1 VSALDV
7 FGGADVYTTY
17 RVRLR
22 VIDKLVGGIP
32 SSPSV
37 IKGWLKARMEVG
49 DRELQELVEQTL
61 MERFPDRQPT
71 VDELAD
77 ALLSTEAA
85 PSINGFKRIP
95 GTGEL
100 AYEGRCMKAAI
111 KEFAN
116 SAYPG
121 TSWPGKDKVAK
132 GYRKGLMSTL
142 AERVFVREIYIGL
155 GVKEPTGVE
164 ERVKHVMTPQ
174 GPRSSI
180 SRVEYVQQPTLEFH
194 LRVRD
199 DFLPRSAWARI
210 WQVGEEIGIGADRG
224 RSDGRFE
231 LLAFERL

>member
-7 FGGADVYTTY
+7 FGGDDVYTTY

-61 MERFPDRQPT
+61 AERFPDRQPT

-121 TSWPGKDKVAK
+121 TEWPGKEKIAK
-132 GYRKGLMSTL
+132 GFRKGLMSTL

-164 ERVKHVMTPQ
+164 ERVKHVTTPQ

-199 DFLPRSAWARI
+199 DFLPWEAWARI